1 MSGSPVRKAK
11 TAVDHRAVAKQ
22 LSSADPVLAKIISR
36 VGPQR
41 PPQSPG
47 GFPALLRSIVFQQIS
62 GAAGTA
68 ILRRVRAEYG
78 GGTPTARWFY
88 DTSPTTLRRAGL
100 SPQKI
105 RYLKDLSSRVVSG
118 TLQFPRLRLLPDE
131 QVVEH
136 LTEVLGIGEWTAQMY
151 LLFHLDRPDVLPTGD
166 LGLRKAV
173 QQAYGQRSLPAP
185 RTVQRIGRSWS
196 PWRSHATYYL
206 WRSLE

>member
-1 MSGSPVRKAK
+1 MSRPAK
-11 TAVDHRAVAKQ
+11 PEPRPTPRAIAQ
-22 LSSADPVLAKIISR
+22 ALSRADPALARIIAK
-36 VGPQR
+36 VGVQR

-68 ILRRVRAEYG
+68 ILRKVRAEYG
-78 GGTPTARWFY
+78 GKTPPARWFLEA
-88 DTSPTTLRRAGL
+88 DTATLRRAGL

-105 RYLKDLSSRVVSG
+105 RYLKDLAGRVNTG
-118 TLQFPRLRLLPDE
+118 ALQFPRLRRLPDGA
-131 QVVEH
+131 VVTE
-136 LTEVLGIGEWTAQMY
+136 LTEVLGIGEWTAHMY

-173 QQAYGQRSLPAP
+173 QQAYAKRSLPSP
-185 RTVQRIGRSWS
+185 VTVARIGRRWS
-196 PWRSHATYYL
+196 PWRSHATFYL